1 MSERYQQASHDSKY
15 LTIYGYDNPLETFY
29 LQVYETAAERVT
41 ESEGRLIAWLGT
53 LTGELPT
60 IETLIQAAAHYV
72 VIPQPI
78 IKKLET
84 DQQTASGPT
93 PLQRWLR
100 S

>member
-1 MSERYQQASHDSKY
+1 MSEKYHQVSLDNKY
-15 LTIYGYDNPLETFY
+15 LAIYGYDNPLDTFY
-29 LQVYETAAERVT
+29 LQVYDTTEPVT
-41 ESEGRLIAWLGT
+41 EKEDTLITWLGT

-60 IETLIQAAAHYV
+60 IDALIQAAAPYV

-93 PLQRWLR
+93 PLQRCLR
-100 S
+100 K

>member
-1 MSERYQQASHDSKY
+1 MSEKYQQASLDNKY
-15 LTIYGYDNPLETFY
+15 LAIYGYDNPLETFY
-29 LQVYETAAERVT
+29 LQVYDTT
-41 ESEGRLIAWLGT
+41 EPVAQKEDRLITWLGT

-60 IETLIQAAAHYV
+60 IETLIQAAAPYV

-78 IKKLET
+78 IQRLNT

-93 PLQRWLR
+93 SLQRWLR